1 MPIYLKMCTKIQIIV
16 NHLLGLLPVMKNSC
30 NKVSGAVSK
39 QNYISDY
46 DPSVGVKVVI
56 SVKIDLQTY
65 QIQAV
70 LL

>member
-16 NHLLGLLPVMKNSC
+16 NHLLGLLPVMKSFC
-30 NKVSGAVSK
+30 NKMSGAVSK
-39 QNYISDY
+39 NNYISDY
-46 DPSVGVKVVI
+46 DPLVGVKVVI